1 MRIKVHPGLCNGW
14 GECHRWGREVYPL
27 DAEGYCEMRLLEV
40 PPEMEDQARLGAM
53 ACPEQAITVIEDDP
67 TAARRF
73 MPHVVAGETHV
84 HLAGR
89 AAAQGAPV

>member
-40 PPEMEDQARLGAM
+40 PSEMEDSARHGAA
-53 ACPEQAITVIEDDP
+53 ACPEQAITVIDDDP
-67 TAARRF
+67 AKANRF
-73 MPHVVAGETHV
+73 LPRVVTGETHV
-84 HLAGR
+84 RLAGR
-89 AAAQGAPV
+89 AASATA

>member
-1 MRIKVHPGLCNGW
+1 MSENPFTMVAPKVEPNQY
-14 GECHRWGREVYPL
+14 RMREVMIA
-27 DAEGYCEMRLLEV
+27 DRFESR
-40 PPEMEDQARLGAM
+40 MEDQARLGAM

-73 MPHVVAGETHV
+73 MPHVVAGETQV

>member
-40 PPEMEDQARLGAM
+40 PSEMEDSARHGAA

-67 TAARRF
+67 RAARRVL
-73 MPHVVAGETHV
+73 PGPVAGEVLV
-84 HLAGR
+84 HLAGG
-89 AAAQGAPV
+89 AAV

>member
-1 MRIKVHPGLCNGW
+1 VRIKVHPGLCNGW

-40 PPEMEDQARLGAM
+40 PPEMEDAARHGAA
-53 ACPEQAITVIEDDP
+53 ACPEQAITVIGDDP
-67 TAARRF
+67 RAARRF
-73 MPHVVAGETHV
+73 LPGRVAGEVSV

-89 AAAQGAPV
+89 TAV